1 MGSYKSLKMEKIKIV
16 LASGSPRR
24 KNLLKEAGFDVEVI
38 SNHVE
43 EDFPDNL
50 PVEDVATFLAHKKAK
65 GNQQNIPKD
74 TFLLTADSTVIW
86 NGKLLGKPINRAMA
100 IDYLNRLSNQMHTV
114 ITGVCLIKN
123 QKEQIFKAITKVTF
137 GPLLDEEID
146 FYLDHYQPY
155 DKAGSYGLQEWIG
168 LCKIVKIEGTHS
180 NVMGLPIYEVYQN
193 IMNWKD

>member
-1 MGSYKSLKMEKIKIV
+1 MKKIKIV

-24 KNLLKEAGFDVEVI
+24 KNLLEEAGFDVEVV

-43 EDFPDNL
+43 ENFPNTL
-50 PVEDVATFLAHKKAK
+50 PVEEVATFLAHKKAM
-65 GNQQNIPKD
+65 GNQHLLPKD

-86 NGKLLGKPINRAMA
+86 NGSLLGKPVNRTMA
-100 IDYLNRLSNQMHTV
+100 ITYLKQLSNQTHTV

-123 QKEQIFKAITKVTF
+123 QKKQIFKAITKVTF
-137 GPLLDEEID
+137 GSILDSEID

-168 LCKIVKIEGTHS
+168 LCKITKIEGTHS

>member
-1 MGSYKSLKMEKIKIV
+1 MKKIRII

-24 KNLLKEAGFDVEVI
+24 KNLLEEAGFKVEVI
-38 SNHVE
+38 NNHVE

-50 PVEDVATFLAHKKAK
+50 PVEEVATFLAHKKAI
-65 GNQQNIPKD
+65 GNLQNIPKD

-86 NGKLLGKPINRAMA
+86 NGRLLGKPENRAMA
-100 IDYLNRLSNQMHTV
+100 IDYLKQLSNQTHTV

-123 QKEQIFKAITKVTF
+123 QKEKVFKAITKVTF
-137 GPLLDEEID
+137 GSLLDKEID
-146 FYLDHYQPY
+146 FYLDHYQPF

-168 LCKIVKIEGTHS
+168 LCKIAKIEGTHS

-193 IMNWKD
+193 IMNWVD